1 MGETANG
8 RRGNA
13 MTKAPD
19 PVGRGTR
26 RAEDVTARWWLR
38 AGFEPR
44 RARGSAERLEYRLNR
59 CGNGRVPRYHST
71 LSHPRRGS
79 QPARDS
85 LTG

>member
-1 MGETANG
+1 MGRWG
-8 RRGNA
+8 DA
-13 MTKAPD
+13 MTKSPD

-26 RAEDVTARWWLR
+26 RAEDLIARWWLR

-44 RARGSAERLEYRLNR
+44 RARGSSERLEYRLTVVTMEGFR
-59 CGNGRVPRYHST
+59 DTYSR